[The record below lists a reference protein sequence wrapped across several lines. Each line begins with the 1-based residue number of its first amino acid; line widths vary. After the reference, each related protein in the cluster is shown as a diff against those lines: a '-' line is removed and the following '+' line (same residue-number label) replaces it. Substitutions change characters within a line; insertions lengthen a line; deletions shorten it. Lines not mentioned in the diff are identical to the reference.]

1 MNETQTFEQPYVF
14 GLDIGTRNVVG
25 TVGYKEG
32 NEFVVVAQYVMQ
44 HETRAMIDGQ
54 IHDIGRVGSVIRM
67 VKEELE
73 KQIECPLTEV
83 CIAAAGRVLKTVTTN
98 VEYEYPEETV
108 VTKEDIHT
116 LDLLGI
122 EKAQSILKEKNDTRY
137 KFYCVGYSVVK
148 YYLNEEVYSNI
159 EGHKAE
165 VISEDIIVTFLP
177 EDVVDGLYSA
187 VAQAGLDVANM
198 TLEPIAAIDVAI
210 PETFHMLNIALVDV
224 GAGTSDISVTKDGSI
239 IAYGMIPLAGD
250 ELTELIVQHYL
261 VDFQTAERIKL
272 ASTTGEMITYKDI
285 MMIEHSIPAK
295 EVWELVEPVTDKMT
309 TAVAEKIKELNGGQS
324 VSATFVVGG
333 GGKIHGFTE
342 MLADKLGLPQ
352 ERVALR
358 GEEVLQEVTFEQPDI
373 EKDPLIVTPIGICL
387 NYYDQKNS
395 FIMVHLNG
403 ERIKMYDNS
412 KLLIMDAALQAGVA
426 NEDLFPKRGKEVNY
440 TVNGVAKVERGLQ
453 GESAVIT
460 MNGKP
465 AGINTRL
472 EPNSEIE
479 ICPSTA
485 GADAMITIEQL
496 EEYHTSTIT
505 FIVNG
510 RKIVCPR
517 FVEVNGKLEPASYLI
532 REGDEIETRA
542 YYTVEQIAEFMDVEI
557 DTEKEIIVNNRVV
570 DLNYLV
576 YENFNIEW
584 TILSFRTHVSD
595 TIEEMAAEGIEETAD
610 TAEAP
615 EENVS
620 DSGTAGETEDS
631 VPADDASVTTDE
643 ETQTA
648 EESPADNETSEEAK
662 EKETHSVEVII
673 NGTPVTLTGR
683 ESYMFVD
690 LFEFYEFDLSAS
702 AGRAIITKLNGQNA
716 QYTAELKDGD
726 VIELAWKE
734 K

>member
-32 NEFVVVAQYVMQ
+32 NEFVVVAQYIMQ

-54 IHDIGRVGSVIRM
+54 IHDIGRVGSVIRT

-108 VTKEDIHT
+108 VTREDIHT

-148 YYLNEEVYSNI
+148 YYLNEEAYSNI

-210 PETFHMLNIALVDV
+210 PETFRMLNIALVDV

-342 MLADKLGLPQ
+342 MLADKLGLPK

-403 ERIKMYDNS
+403 ERIKMYDNN

-465 AGINTRL
+465 AGINTKL

-532 REGDEIETRA
+532 KEGDEIETRA

-570 DLNYLV
+570 DQNYLV

-595 TIEEMAAEGIEETAD
+595 TIEEMTAEGIEETAD

-620 DSGTAGETEDS
+620 DSGTAGEAEDS

>member
-1 MNETQTFEQPYVF
+1 MNETQTFGQPYVF

-32 NEFVVVAQYVMQ
+32 NEFVVVAQYIMQ

-54 IHDIGRVGSVIRM
+54 IHDIGRVGSVIRT

-108 VTKEDIHT
+108 VTREDIHT

-148 YYLNEEVYSNI
+148 YYLNEEAYSNI

-210 PETFHMLNIALVDV
+210 PETFRMLNIALVDV

-342 MLADKLGLPQ
+342 MLADKLGLPK

-465 AGINTRL
+465 AGINTKL

-485 GADAMITIEQL
+485 GEDAMITIEQL